1 MPQDLEKAI
10 EILETTSCTCVA
22 CKGDTVYHSNQRG
35 VQPLLGWLDS
45 CTDMM
50 GFSCADKVVGKGA
63 AMLYCLLGVRRV
75 YGRIMSVA
83 AVKVFR
89 ANGIEASW
97 GTLAESI
104 MNRRKTGPCPI
115 EAACMPYDEPEDALP
130 VIRKTLEML
139 RTQ

>member
-1 MPQDLEKAI
+1 MAEDLELAR
-10 EILETTSCTCVA
+10 EILEKESCTCVI
-22 CKGDTVYHSNQRG
+22 CKGSTVYKSQMRG
-35 VQPLLGWLDS
+35 VRPLLTWLDS

-50 GFSCADKVVGKGA
+50 GYSAADRVVGKGA

-75 YGRIMSVA
+75 YGRVMSVA

-104 MNRRKTGPCPI
+104 RNRTKNGPCPI
-115 EAACMPYDEPEDALP
+115 EQACLPYEEPEDGLAA
-130 VIRKTLEML
+130 IRRTLEQL
-139 RTQ
+139 R

>member
-1 MPQDLEKAI
+1 MEDWELAKK
-10 EILETTSCTCVA
+10 ILNESDCTCVC
-22 CKGDTVYHSNQRG
+22 CKNSTVYSSTERG
-35 VQPLLGWLDS
+35 VKPLLSWLDS

-50 GFSCADKVVGKGA
+50 GYSCADKVVGKGA

-104 MNRRKTGPCPI
+104 LNRRKNGPCPI
-115 EAACMPYDEPEDALP
+115 EAACLPYDEPEEALV
-130 VIRKTLEML
+130 VIRRTLETL
-139 RTQ
+139 S